1 MTTPTI
7 SGRGLAIAA
16 GIGLY
21 VGVLSNL
28 FGADL
33 TDPSHWSMHHYEVII
48 TSAGTVAFG
57 SLTKHARAAGL
68 WLAAACFAALF
79 VAGTGLV
86 VYKSVGRQA
95 AATARITLSADGVN
109 GRIDRASADLEAAR
123 GRVIEAERQ
132 AAREQA
138 GRPDKNGRP
147 TVKPGCGDLCR
158 GWKRTAAEARDQV
171 ATFEGELTTLGPR
184 QAASPEAANVA
195 RIASLFGLEA
205 VRVQTLAILFVPVV
219 WTLFLELGTIAC
231 MEYGFAHRP
240 IRGSATALAAGSAPA
255 ESPAQ
260 TKELDLPEADNDPEP
275 PGPGGRERQVRD
287 FVAAH
292 IARHGQPPRTRD
304 VMRECG
310 LPKASA
316 SRWRARALAA

>member
-1 MTTPTI
+1 MTTSTI

-21 VGVLSNL
+21 IGVLSNL

-33 TDPSHWSMHHYEVII
+33 TTPAHWSMHHYEVII

-57 SLTKHARAAGL
+57 SLVKHARAAGM

-95 AATARITLSADGVN
+95 AATSRVALSADGVN
-109 GRIDRASADLEAAR
+109 GRIDRKTADLEAAR
-123 GRVIEAERQ
+123 GRVAQAERQ
-132 AAREQA
+132 AAHEQA
-138 GRPDKNGRP
+138 GRPDSRGRP

-158 GWKRTAAEARDQV
+158 GWQRTAAEARDQV
-171 ATFEGELTTLGPR
+171 GRLEAELAALGPR
-184 QAASPEAANVA
+184 QVAAPEAANVGKLA
-195 RIASLFGLEA
+195 GVFGLEA
-205 VRVQTLAILFVPVV
+205 DKVQTLAILFVPVI
-219 WTLFLELGTIAC
+219 WTLFLELGTIVC
-231 MEYGFAHRP
+231 MEYGFARSV
-240 IRGSATALAAGSAPA
+240 RGAADSPAGSRPAARVIEPAPA
-255 ESPAQ
+255 AVLIASNE
-260 TKELDLPEADNDPEP
+260 DDPEP
-275 PGPGGRERQVRD
+275 PGPGTRERQVRD

-304 VMRECG
+304 VMRACA